1 MGHELQKKPKNNAKD
16 CGKKIENAARGDGRG
31 ESESIRNN
39 QISLIYPFDVIFTP
53 ESSCG
58 ESIKEENKRCRKN

>member
-1 MGHELQKKPKNNAKD
+1 MQNTARY
-16 CGKKIENAARGDGRG
+16 IENEVRGDGRG
-31 ESESIRNN
+31 ESESIRNS